1 MVLNPRLPR
10 APGQMGEDGRSEGA
24 ADQNASVSA
33 RERSGESLSEL
44 GTGPKIGP
52 NGEYLPAKY
61 TQDITVL
68 TAQGPVTIKQT
79 IEDR

>member
-10 APGQMGEDGRSEGA
+10 TPGKMGEDGRSGGA
-24 ADQNASVSA
+24 ADQNGSVSD

-44 GTGPKIGP
+44 GAGPVIGE

-61 TQDITVL
+61 KQITTFV
-68 TAQGPVTIKQT
+68 TPAGPVSIEQT
-79 IEDR
+79 VEDR

>member
-1 MVLNPRLPR
+1 MNPKLPR
-10 APGQMGEDGRSEGA
+10 APGALGEDGRSAGA
-24 ADQNASVSA
+24 ADQNGSVSD

-44 GTGPKIGP
+44 GTGPKIGK

-61 TQDITVL
+61 KQMTTFV
-68 TAQGPVTIKQT
+68 TPAGPVSIEQT

>member
-1 MVLNPRLPR
+1 VVLNPGLPR
-10 APGQMGEDGRSEGA
+10 APSAMGEDGRSDGA
-24 ADQNASVSA
+24 ADQNESVSP

-44 GTGPKIGP
+44 GTGPKIGK

-61 TQDITVL
+61 EQVTTVL
-68 TAQGPVTIKQT
+68 TAQGPISIKQT